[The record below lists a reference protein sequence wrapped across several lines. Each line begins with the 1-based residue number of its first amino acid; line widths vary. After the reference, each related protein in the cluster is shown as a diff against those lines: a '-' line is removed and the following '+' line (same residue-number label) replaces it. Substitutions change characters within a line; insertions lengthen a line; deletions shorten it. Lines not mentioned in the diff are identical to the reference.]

1 MNTSAP
7 NQTRGSRSIRT
18 STKRTVLPALV
29 LLFGLCRLARN
40 PFHPSLQVNPQART
54 LQQQQAVVVAE
65 KKNLSKVTVTDVL
78 PDELALH
85 LVDCHSQ
92 SSSSSPPEDST
103 TTTTASDPNQGKQIL
118 AHIGKIPNAPP
129 FDIAIHVKA
138 FDKARWML
146 YQNGRYYEH
155 ALENAWTRILQQ
167 APSHSRILDVGGNI
181 GYYSFL
187 SIAFGKSLTVD
198 AFEPNPIN
206 VLRACET
213 IRHYRPTTTRLPHE
227 FFDKQTDETTMS
239 SSSHA
244 TMNLWKLGISDTKGS
259 LTFQYHPKN
268 PGGGRFVLG
277 GNNGAGDDPK
287 EDNDSTDLL
296 HVTTLDD
303 FARARGFLHVV
314 DDDLRIEI
322 LKIDVE
328 QHEAHVLVGA
338 RALLQRRVIQNIF
351 VEWNGHRDQRTIHTQ
366 ALQILLDAGYTL
378 CGWGGTKGPSL
389 GNVPFEN
396 QDRSHLIEN
405 MDKVMSQMKKPHV
418 NLWWQLDSS
427 CTFGT

>member
-1 MNTSAP
+1 MNTSSALIK
-7 NQTRGSRSIRT
+7 QTRGSRSIRT

-40 PFHPSLQVNPQART
+40 AFHPSLKVNPQART
-54 LQQQQAVVVAE
+54 LQQQAVVVAE
-65 KKNLSKVTVTDVL
+65 KKNLPKVTVSDVL
-78 PDELALH
+78 PNELALH
-85 LVDCHSQ
+85 LVDCHS
-92 SSSSSPPEDST
+92 SPPEDAT
-103 TTTTASDPNQGKQIL
+103 TTTTTITSDPNQGKQIL
-118 AHIGKIPNAPP
+118 AHINKIPNAPP

-187 SIAFGKSLTVD
+187 SLAFGKSLTVD
-198 AFEPNPIN
+198 TFEPNPIN

-213 IRHYRPTTTRLPHE
+213 IRHYRPRLSHE
-227 FFDKQTDETTMS
+227 YIDKQKDEMTMS
-239 SSSHA
+239 SSSSSSLA

-277 GNNGAGDDPK
+277 GNYGAGEGPR
-287 EDNDSTDLL
+287 DNDSTDLL

-303 FARARGFLHVV
+303 FARARGFFNVS

-322 LKIDVE
+322 LKVDVE

-351 VEWNGHRDQRTIHTQ
+351 VEWNGHGDQRAIHTQ

-378 CGWGGTKGPSL
+378 CGWGVTKGPSL
-389 GNVPFEN
+389 GNVPFDN

-405 MDKVMSQMKKPHV
+405 MDVVMSQMKKPHV

-427 CTFGT
+427 CTFGV